1 MGSGKLAQAATPPPG
16 WNTRA
21 PVPRLPVARRA
32 AAALATIGHAATK
45 LASAGAAAA
54 RRYPLEATAIILLGP
69 GGLILPFPCWL
80 IGALVALRSRIW
92 DRRDKWAAFLGPLLF
107 ALAGSMVTAE
117 VIPAEGNVILIYSH
131 AVRVDIGYLLRAGS
145 VLCAV
150 FLALRVRHG
159 PRQRPPRAAQVPP
172 WRR

>member
-1 MGSGKLAQAATPPPG
+1 VLA
-16 WNTRA
+16 
-21 PVPRLPVARRA
+21 
-32 AAALATIGHAATK
+32 
-45 LASAGAAAA
+45 
-54 RRYPLEATAIILLGP
+54 
-69 GGLILPFPCWL
+69 
-80 IGALVALRSRIW
+80 

>member
-1 MGSGKLAQAATPPPG
+1 
-16 WNTRA
+16 
-21 PVPRLPVARRA
+21 
-32 AAALATIGHAATK
+32 
-45 LASAGAAAA
+45 
-54 RRYPLEATAIILLGP
+54 
-69 GGLILPFPCWL
+69 
-80 IGALVALRSRIW
+80 
-92 DRRDKWAAFLGPLLF
+92 
-107 ALAGSMVTAE
+107 MVTAE